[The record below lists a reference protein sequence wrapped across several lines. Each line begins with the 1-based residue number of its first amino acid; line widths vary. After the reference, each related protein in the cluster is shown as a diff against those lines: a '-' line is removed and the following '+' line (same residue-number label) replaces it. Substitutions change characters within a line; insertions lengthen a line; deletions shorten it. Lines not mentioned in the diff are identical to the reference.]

1 MSEWTP
7 SKDELAASLAAVQE
21 YSARISPILS
31 LTLKPDL
38 EEGFGIFLRVINDSE
53 NSASLKAFEQ
63 RSAKWKDILINGVLS
78 NSQESLRIT
87 AYHAVR
93 ISNLNE
99 EIKEALK
106 DFTLAPNQSIAGGDI
121 VVMNA
126 EYQAF
131 ILTGRR
137 CLDQLSYA
145 ISGLFKNECSSFRDL
160 GSFLNKQKK
169 LYHYAEPLL
178 SIYNRHEANF
188 HGWLLSRENR
198 QSIRD
203 ALAHT
208 KSISVGT
215 LNVNNGGIF
224 FAGMDVPSA
233 EFQNKNIADVVLELF
248 DKIQACVNE
257 LVATLAENLANF
269 LSSMT
274 EVTE

>member
-7 SKDELAASLAAVQE
+7 SEVDFAASLAAVQE
-21 YSARISPILS
+21 YFARISPIVS

-38 EEGFGIFLRVINDSE
+38 EEGFGIFLSVINDSE
-53 NSASLKAFEQ
+53 NSARLEAFEQ
-63 RSAKWKDILINGVLS
+63 RSAKWKDILVNGILS
-78 NSQESLRIT
+78 HSRESLRIT
-87 AYHAVR
+87 AYHAAR
-93 ISNLNE
+93 ISRINE
-99 EIKEALK
+99 EVKEALK
-106 DFTLAPNQSIAGGDI
+106 DFTLAPNQSIGGGDM

-131 ILTGRR
+131 ILSGRR

-145 ISGLFKNECSSFRDL
+145 ISGLFKNECSSFREL
-160 GSFLNKQKK
+160 GRFLNKQKK
-169 LYHYAEPLL
+169 LHHYSDPLL
-178 SIYNRHEANF
+178 SIYNRHEVKF
-188 HGWLLSRENR
+188 HGWLLSRESR
-198 QSIRD
+198 PSVRD
-203 ALAHT
+203 VLAHT

-233 EFQNKNIADVVLELF
+233 EFQYKNIADIVLELF

-257 LVATLAENLANF
+257 LVAMMAENLSHF